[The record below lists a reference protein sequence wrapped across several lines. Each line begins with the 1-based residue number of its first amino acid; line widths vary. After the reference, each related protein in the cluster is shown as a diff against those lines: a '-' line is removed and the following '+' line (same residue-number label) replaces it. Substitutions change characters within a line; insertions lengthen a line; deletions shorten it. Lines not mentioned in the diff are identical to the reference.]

1 MIKVENI
8 YKSFDKKEILKD
20 ISFSVEMGD
29 KLAIIGQSGVGK
41 SVLLKHLNG
50 LLKPDKGR
58 VFINKTKINK
68 IPYRNLRD
76 IRRDMSMVFQFGA
89 LLDSLTVHEN
99 IALAF
104 HELNEITN
112 SEIEKK
118 VSESLEL
125 VGLSEI
131 GDLMPS
137 EISGGMKKR
146 VGIARA
152 IVTKPKYLLYDEP
165 TTGLDPINTD
175 KINKLIN
182 KVSTKKMAS
191 IIVTHEIKT
200 VYNVANKVIMLC
212 DGCII
217 FSGSPEELKNTDDEF
232 IKYFITGENLEEKFK
247 GKIR

>member
-1 MIKVENI
+1 MIKVDNI
-8 YKSFDKKEILKD
+8 HKSFEENHILNG

-50 LLKPDKGR
+50 LLKPDKGD
-58 VFINKTKINK
+58 VFFDKIKINK
-68 IPYRNLRD
+68 ISYRQLREL
-76 IRRDMSMVFQFGA
+76 RKNMSMVFQFGA
-89 LLDSLTVHEN
+89 LLDSLTVNEN
-99 IALAF
+99 IALA
-104 HELNEITN
+104 LQNN
-112 SEIEKK
+112 SDLSSRKIMEK
-118 VSESLEL
+118 VSQSLDL
-125 VGLSEI
+125 VGLENV
-131 GDLMPS
+131 GHLMPS

-146 VGIARA
+146 VGVARA

-175 KINKLIN
+175 KINQLIN

-212 DGCII
+212 DGSII
-217 FSGSPEELKNTDDEF
+217 FSGSPEELKNSENKF
-232 IKYFITGENLEEKFK
+232 IKYFITGTQEKE
-247 GKIR
+247 